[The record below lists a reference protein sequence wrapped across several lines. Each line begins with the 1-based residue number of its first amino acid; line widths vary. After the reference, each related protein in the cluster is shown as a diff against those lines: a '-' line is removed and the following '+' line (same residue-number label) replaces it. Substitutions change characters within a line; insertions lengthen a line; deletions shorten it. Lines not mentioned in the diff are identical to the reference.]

1 MERYQVECIDEKHA
15 NDALAEVMDL
25 LKIKHRNIW
34 PYKEFF
40 ITWDNKISSVFLCLV
55 MAYSNQGDL
64 SSLIKARR
72 QKHVK
77 IQKRVIQ
84 IFLGQMIDVLIY
96 IHQQKIFHRNIK
108 PSNILLSGE
117 ASFMLCDFGSES
129 LMTDEMKWQ
138 IRAKEN
144 PNYGAWMAPEALEFS
159 FSDKAD
165 IWSLGSILLEMMS
178 CSRLKGQDIM
188 QLLHDIQKNS
198 SCLEGAL
205 KAMKHQETPLAS
217 ILLGMLKIDPI
228 MRPTAEE
235 LFDNPI
241 IRECLVLAESPLI
254 KVKKCVP
261 PGLLDIILDGGI
273 QTVLEFMVS
282 YQDIEEAQEKSIERL
297 ISLLKEAKV
306 NVKVFLELMDPVT
319 YAIKNHMDS
328 PEVQLAGF
336 YFLLEIIGRAVG
348 QNMNVEMLACE
359 NILSCVLNSMRT
371 HMDNEGLLQMICTL
385 FMMMSS
391 NEAAA
396 EALRKAGIFSDML
409 AILSKFAHNKEICLA
424 CCGVIWS
431 LLANLTDVTE
441 IPLKDAIKV
450 VTLVLDAHLEHAE
463 VAESACC
470 AFWALSLHGC
480 IEEANYE
487 PYALLLLEALRCHLE
502 RPILAKNACLAL
514 ASLFRTSEL
523 SGFRFIITDEKGNGI
538 SLLKDCYQLHRED
551 PEVVEDICILIDEMF
566 KYDEIVLEMVSQNI
580 SEMLTEMK
588 NRFTSSLE
596 IIALADKALAKLHK
610 NGEQFQIY
618 NLLFTNISKLFY
630 LNYIFFHPP
639 TYSHRAP
646 YLICSPV
653 Y

>member
-1 MERYQVECIDEKHA
+1 MERYQVLKALPGGALGTMLIVDSKAEKEKDGRRKNFLVKKVECIDEKHA

-431 LLANLTDVTE
+431 LLAN
-441 IPLKDAIKV
+441 
-450 VTLVLDAHLEHAE
+450 
-463 VAESACC
+463 C
-470 AFWALSLHGC
+470 C

>member
-1 MERYQVECIDEKHA
+1 MERYQVLKALPGGALGTMLIVDSKAEKEKDGRRKNFLVKKVECIDEKHA

-336 YFLLEIIGRAVG
+336 YFLLEIIGR
-348 QNMNVEMLACE
+348 
-359 NILSCVLNSMRT
+359 
-371 HMDNEGLLQMICTL
+371 
-385 FMMMSS
+385 
-391 NEAAA
+391 EAAA